1 MPKARIRRYQTVSI
15 SSSAID
21 TLLARADEI
30 FTGARTKRKVA
41 GFGIGI
47 AHKDKVIYARGYGLA
62 DVTHQQVV
70 TPETIFRAYSIS
82 KTLTAIGL
90 MQLWEQGAFQLDDPV
105 SQYLKA
111 IALEPPAAHASPI
124 AFRHLLTHTAGLGI
138 PLRWQ
143 RNTLEVRPG
152 SPIPPLSKYFAG
164 GLRAEVPAGS
174 TFSYSNRGF
183 AVLGQLIEDISGEL
197 YVDRKS
203 TRLNS

>member
-70 TPETIFRAYSIS
+70 TPETVFRTYSIS

-111 IALEPPAAHASPI
+111 IVLEPPTAHAPPI
-124 AFRHLLTHTAGLGI
+124 AFRSEERRVGKECRYRRCTTHYNIT
-138 PLRWQ
+138 
-143 RNTLEVRPG
+143 V
-152 SPIPPLSKYFAG
+152 
-164 GLRAEVPAGS
+164 
-174 TFSYSNRGF
+174 
-183 AVLGQLIEDISGEL
+183 
-197 YVDRKS
+197 
-203 TRLNS
+203 